1 MRNFFRILSIIL
13 LVCWM
18 GVIFY
23 FSSQTADESS
33 AVSGGLIQVLAEKF
47 YPEFN
52 ELAVEKQQEIVAS
65 FQFVARK
72 GAHLAAFSVLGLFSF
87 LTFVSYTTLK
97 FKTRTF
103 LSALV
108 PSVYAVS
115 DEVHQY
121 FVPGRSCELRDFLID
136 FCGIAISIL
145 FCVLFVMTI
154 RPLRR
159 KTKYKGKRRNK
170 KDLVALTNRLYEKLD
185 DSLGLQKQ
193 MEIEISQYK
202 EKIEN
207 LEEELHQKEIIAEE
221 IPITES
227 ENEVVEVKEIELPD
241 EVGLGASFI
250 GKTVMEATK
259 LCNQLTSENTENS
272 KELVNL
278 ALGRTEVLK
287 AEILK
292 IVSLDIS
299 LEDKQE
305 LMQKEQESAYDY
317 FDSLKAQ
324 IS

>member
-33 AVSGGLIQVLAEKF
+33 AVSGGFIQVLAEKF

-52 ELAVEKQQEIVAS
+52 ELTVEKQQEIVAS
-65 FQFVARK
+65 FQFIARK
-72 GAHLAAFSVLGLFSF
+72 GAHLATFSALGFFSF

-97 FKTRTF
+97 FKTRAFWSF
-103 LSALV
+103 LIPTL
-108 PSVYAVS
+108 YAVS

-121 FVPGRSCELRDFLID
+121 FVPGRSCELRDFMID
-136 FCGIAISIL
+136 FFGIVISVL
-145 FCVLFVMTI
+145 FCVWFVLI
-154 RPLRR
+154 ISPLRL
-159 KTKYKGKRRNK
+159 KTEYRGKRRNK
-170 KDLVALTNRLYEKLD
+170 KDLVRLNNRLYEKLD

-207 LEEELHQKEIIAEE
+207 LEEQLYKKEIIAEE
-221 IPITES
+221 RPITES
-227 ENEVVEVKEIELPD
+227 ENEVVEVKETELPD

-259 LCNQLTSENTENS
+259 LCNQLTSENSENS

-299 LEDKQE
+299 LEDKQA
-305 LMQKEQESAYDY
+305 LMQKEQDSAYDY